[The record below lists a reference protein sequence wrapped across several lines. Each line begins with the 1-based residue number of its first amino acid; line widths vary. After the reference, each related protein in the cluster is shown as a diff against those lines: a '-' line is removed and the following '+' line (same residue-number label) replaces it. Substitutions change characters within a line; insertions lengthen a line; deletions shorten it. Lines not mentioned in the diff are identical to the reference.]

1 MSLSQQAVAELRL
14 AHERFNRSTQNL
26 PEDLSG
32 FTPAQGMMTASQQVA
47 HCARVI
53 DWFME
58 GAFRSEGFDM
68 NFEDQIKQVL
78 AVESLANA
86 RAWLDRAMLSAI
98 AVLSGKSDD
107 DLTAAIVQGPVMG
120 GMPVFAIVSAIVDH
134 TAHHR
139 GALTTY
145 ARANAIIPADPYGG

>member
-1 MSLSQQAVAELRL
+1 
-14 AHERFNRSTQNL
+14 
-26 PEDLSG
+26 
-32 FTPAQGMMTASQQVA
+32 MMTASQQVA

-58 GAFRSEGFDM
+58 GAFRPEGFDM

-78 AVESLANA
+78 AVESLDNA
-86 RAWLDRAMLSAI
+86 REWLDRAMKDAIEALSTKSEADLI
-98 AVLSGKSDD
+98 AL
-107 DLTAAIVQGPVMG
+107 IVQGPVMG
-120 GMPVFAIVSAIVDH
+120 GMPAFAIIGAIVDH

-145 ARANAIIPADPYGG
+145 ARANGIIPADPYGG